1 MAYTAQKL
9 IVKSLYRAGICSQ
22 GFRAPTDVEINEG
35 LDSLNDLFAEKTVD
49 NALNPYYTEYPLTV
63 SVGVESYFIPNLI
76 EIETITFNL
85 NAVRYGVRKTGRQ
98 KYFGSPRANNIK
110 SLPFSWH
117 LERELGGARLFL
129 YWLPDQ
135 AYDFKLW
142 AQFSLGSENVLT
154 TDLSLTYDRF
164 YIAYLKNAAL
174 PERLCLDFDMDL
186 PGNVQRSI
194 DYYQGLMSKQISP
207 MDLSMQ
213 KCSTLGRGLVIDY
226 FQYANLG
233 NGYVPTGGIF

>member
-22 GFRAPTDVEINEG
+22 GFRAPTDVEIEEG

-49 NALNPYYTEYPLTV
+49 NALNPYYIEYALQV
-63 SVGVESYFIPNLI
+63 DAGKEDYFIPNLI
-76 EIETITFNL
+76 EVETITFNL
-85 NAVRYGVRKTGRQ
+85 NQVRYCVRKTGRN

-117 LERELGGARLFL
+117 LEREKGGARLFL
-129 YWLPDQ
+129 YWLPDK
-135 AYDFKLW
+135 AYDFTIW
-142 AQFSLGSENVLT
+142 GQFSLGSDNVLT
-154 TDLSLTYDRF
+154 TDLLLTYDRF

-174 PERLCLDFDMDL
+174 PERLCLDFDMEL
-186 PGNVQRSI
+186 PANVARSV
-194 DYYQGLMSKQISP
+194 DYYDGLMAKQISP
-207 MDLSMQ
+207 LDLSMQ
-213 KCSTLGRGLVIDY
+213 KTSTLGRGLVIDY

-233 NGYVPTGGIF
+233 NGYVPTGGIY